1 MEPIKLDGRKCRGH
15 HRMEIKRIENREYRL
30 HMFRIHGIKYLSGD
44 GLYKKVSEL
53 ATLCG
58 AEIGLVMFSPTG
70 VPFSIG
76 HPSIEAVLERIL
88 NWKNGPQQQIV
99 NGNRGQ
105 SILEARSSN
114 RTQELREHLN
124 ENWS

>member
-1 MEPIKLDGRKCRGH
+1 MDGNVGVTIGWRSRGL
-15 HRMEIKRIENREYRL
+15 RIESTV
-30 HMFRIHGIKYLSGD
+30 FTCSG
-44 GLYKKVSEL
+44 YAVSEL